1 MTILPAV
8 LLSLTFIA
16 ILAFAFRMVNSG
28 AIDTRRPVANAG
40 HKFGEAATYYRGTV
54 IDRDGTECEALFT
67 GDQLAVAIGRAQRNP
82 EDMA

>member
-1 MTILPAV
+1 MTTFLLIL
-8 LLSLTFIA
+8 TA
-16 ILAFAFRMVNSG
+16 ILVSAVVVTLIQRRSC

-82 EDMA
+82 EDVA